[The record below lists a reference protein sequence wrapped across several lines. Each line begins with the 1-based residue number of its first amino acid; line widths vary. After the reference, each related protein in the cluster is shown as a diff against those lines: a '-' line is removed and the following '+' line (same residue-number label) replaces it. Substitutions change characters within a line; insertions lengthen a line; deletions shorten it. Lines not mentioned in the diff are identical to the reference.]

1 MGLGIIGQYRLK
13 KQTLPQQIPYSLQ
26 TQSIWFLL
34 VQEDLIRELEL
45 GTKRWPVWNYFPFL
59 VLSSSFSKWRGD
71 KINMEL
77 SSRLSHYVI
86 LRESRDGVCWKW
98 SGTGHPGGAG
108 GRVSILQGQQKLV
121 THYHQD
127 LTVH

>member
-1 MGLGIIGQYRLK
+1 
-13 KQTLPQQIPYSLQ
+13 
-26 TQSIWFLL
+26 
-34 VQEDLIRELEL
+34 
-45 GTKRWPVWNYFPFL
+45 
-59 VLSSSFSKWRGD
+59 
-71 KINMEL
+71 MEL